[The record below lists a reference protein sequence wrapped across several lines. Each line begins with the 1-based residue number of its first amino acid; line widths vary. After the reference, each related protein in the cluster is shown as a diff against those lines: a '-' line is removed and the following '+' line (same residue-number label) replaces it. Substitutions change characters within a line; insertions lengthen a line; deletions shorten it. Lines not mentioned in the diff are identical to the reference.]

1 MGNNS
6 IDGQFNGE
14 KWDNDHQ
21 PSWTIMGIFIAN
33 RDVRECMDMAKGQY
47 IRSKDLDILY
57 GSVQT

>member
-1 MGNNS
+1 
-6 IDGQFNGE
+6 
-14 KWDNDHQ
+14 
-21 PSWTIMGIFIAN
+21 MGIFIAN